1 MDCFYAQVEMRDN
14 PKLRSVPLGIGGPPK
29 SRSVL
34 CTSNYLARK
43 FGVKSAMPVDYA
55 LKLCPSLVIVAPNFK
70 KYKEASEIIFDIYQE
85 YTDKIETLSLDEAY
99 LEIPSHL
106 NATELAKEI
115 KNKIFLKTGLTSSA
129 GVSYNKFLAK
139 MASDWNKPD
148 GLFVIP
154 PEKGRPFLTDLEVK
168 KLPGVGPKTSEF
180 LKLHGIQFIKDIR
193 SIDEEKLVQ
202 LIGSFGHELKK
213 YAEGIDH
220 REIINDYIP
229 KSISVEET
237 FLKDLE
243 LQEEWHEEI
252 NKITHTLKSRLEKN
266 EGQYFYKLIIKI
278 KTTDF
283 KRHSIEKVLPLEL
296 FEIFNHAPDFN
307 HPELQILMH
316 DLIDSLYQRVRAPIR
331 LIGLGVKLVGNN
343 PYHKIPNQ
351 LQLPFPH
358 ISDKIYLCKTG
369 S

>member
-14 PKLRSVPLGIGGPPK
+14 PKLRNVPLGVGGPPK

-55 LKLCPSLVIVAPNFK
+55 LKLCPQLVIVPPNFK

-99 LEIPSHL
+99 LEISPTQ
-106 NATELAKEI
+106 NATLLAKEI
-115 KNKIFLKTGLTSSA
+115 KNKILLKTGLTSSA

-139 MASDWNKPD
+139 MASDWNKPN
-148 GLFVIP
+148 GLFVITP
-154 PEKGRPFLTDLEVK
+154 DKGKDFLTNLEVK
-168 KLPGVGPKTSEF
+168 KLPGVGPKTSDF
-180 LKLHGIQFIKDIR
+180 LNLHGIKLIKDIR

-202 LIGSFGHELKK
+202 LIGTFGHELKHF
-213 YAEGIDH
+213 AEGIDH
-220 REIINDYIP
+220 REVINDYIP

-243 LQEEWHEEI
+243 FKEQWHEEI
-252 NKITHTLKSRLEKN
+252 SNITHTLKPRLAHN
-266 EGQYFYKLIIKI
+266 EDQFFYKLIIKI

-283 KRHSIEKVLPLEL
+283 KRHSIEKVLPEEMFTL
-296 FEIFNHAPDFN
+296 FNQQPNFE
-307 HPELQILMH
+307 HPEIKLLIK
-316 DLIDSLYQRVRAPIR
+316 DLIDSLYIRVNSPIR
-331 LIGLGVKLVGNN
+331 LIGLGVKLNETN
-343 PYHKIPNQ
+343 PYLRNSNQ

-358 ISDKIYLCKTG
+358 ISDNIYPCKTG

>member
-14 PKLRSVPLGIGGPPK
+14 PKLRNVPLGVGGPPK

-55 LKLCPSLVIVAPNFK
+55 LKLCPQLVIVPPNFK

-99 LEIPSHL
+99 LEIPAHL
-106 NATELAKEI
+106 NATQLAKEI
-115 KNKIFLKTGLTSSA
+115 KAKIFQKTGLTSSA

-139 MASDWNKPD
+139 MASDWNKPN
-148 GLFVIP
+148 GLFVITP
-154 PEKGRPFLTDLEVK
+154 DKGRDFLTELEVK

-180 LKLHGIQFIKDIR
+180 LKIHGIQYIKDIR
-193 SIDEEKLVQ
+193 SISHDDLVD
-202 LIGSFGHELKK
+202 LIGTFGHDLKQF
-213 YAEGIDH
+213 AEGIDH
-220 REIINDYIP
+220 REVISDYIP

-237 FLKDLE
+237 FLKDLSSI
-243 LQEEWHEEI
+243 QEWHEEI
-252 NKITHTLKSRLEKN
+252 ENLGQTLRLRLEKN
-266 EGQYFYKLIIKI
+266 EDQYFHKIIIKI
-278 KTTDF
+278 KTSDF
-283 KRHSIEKVLPLEL
+283 KRHSIEKVLPKEL
-296 FEIFNHAPDFN
+296 FDKFNSKAHFD
-307 HPELQILMH
+307 HPEIQLLIK
-316 DLIDSLYQRVRAPIR
+316 DLIASLYQRVQSPIR
-331 LIGLGVKLVGNN
+331 LIGLGVKLIEEN
-343 PYHKIPNQ
+343 PYQRVSNQ

-358 ISDKIYLCKTG
+358 ISDSIYLWKTG